1 MCKAKLQYV
10 YEYKYKL
17 KMNFMMGQWT
27 DFTEFFLP
35 TIFSNDQWYRQ
46 VFLLLFF
53 SKLSLGTYT
62 LL

>member
-10 YEYKYKL
+10 HEYKYKL